1 MSSAVITHHLAHR
14 SFAETA
20 LKAAAGFWLLVAVIG
35 QWVFMFYIA
44 AVYGSPTAMRK
55 FEAWNAVR
63 VRLRGYVPGDTIGNI
78 SFAAHVLL
86 AGVVAFGGAIQLI
99 PQIRKRAIALHR
111 WNGRVFMIT
120 SLGMSISGLYMVWV
134 RSARLNM
141 TSGIAVSLNG
151 ALIIAFILLAWRA
164 AVRREIA
171 SHRRWALRSYL
182 VANGQWFVRV
192 GLFAWVVIN
201 RGPVGIGDNFDGPFI
216 LFWAFGCYLAPL
228 AVLELY
234 FRAKDNPSALQRW
247 ATAGVLFV
255 LTLAMGAG
263 IAGIS
268 AGQWMPTVKAAQD
281 PRKSIGAALYA
292 TINSSG
298 VEQAAKQ
305 YHDLKATQPTVYRFE
320 ENELNNLGYQLLR
333 AKKFKDAI
341 RIFQLNVEA
350 NPQSSNV
357 YDSLGEAYMDDGE
370 QQLAI
375 ANYKKSLELNPQN
388 RNGAKMLQK
397 LGAPG
402 PARN

>member
-1 MSSAVITHHLAHR
+1 MSTAVMTHRLTHR

-35 QWVFMFYIA
+35 QWIFMFYIA
-44 AVYGSPTAMRK
+44 AVYGSPTAMGK

-111 WNGRVFMIT
+111 WNGRVFMVT
-120 SLGMSISGLYMVWV
+120 ALGMSISGLYMVWV
-134 RSARLNM
+134 RGARLNM

-151 ALIIAFILLAWRA
+151 LLIIAFILLAWRA
-164 AVRREIA
+164 AVRHEIT

-182 VANGQWFVRV
+182 VANGQWFIRV
-192 GLFAWVVIN
+192 GLFAWILIN

-216 LFWAFGCYLAPL
+216 LFWSFGCYLVPL
-228 AVLELY
+228 GVLELY
-234 FRAKDNPSALQRW
+234 LRAKDDSGTFQRG

-255 LTLAMGAG
+255 LTLVTAAG
-263 IAGIS
+263 IVGIS
-268 AGQWMPTVKAAQD
+268 AAQWMPTVKAAQD

-298 VEQAAKQ
+298 VEQAVRQ
-305 YHDLKATQPTVYRFE
+305 YHDLKATQPSVYRFE

-333 AKKFKDAI
+333 AKKFRDAI
-341 RIFQLNVEA
+341 RVFQLNVEA
-350 NPQSSNV
+350 YPQSSNV
-357 YDSLGEAYMDDGE
+357 YDSLGEAHMDDGNKP
-370 QQLAI
+370 LAI

-388 RNGAKMLQK
+388 RNGAKMLEK
-397 LGAPG
+397 LNAP
-402 PARN
+402 